1 MAGEEK
7 EENGSD
13 GLENEL
19 SMKDIKIVEE
29 AKKPL
34 SMHPKKFALWLFQV
48 SVVMIFGGLTSA
60 LIVRRGDGNWMYF
73 ELPTLFWIST
83 VIILVSSATMHWA
96 YLAARRDNIGSAKL
110 AMILTLLL
118 GIGFLVSQVMAY
130 DYLVGQGIHFVNST
144 AAHIS
149 GSFVYVLSGLH
160 GLHIVSAVIVVAVT
174 TVSVFRYRIHSK
186 NMTSME
192 MCMTYWHFLDVL
204 WLYLFVFLLL
214 NR

>member
-1 MAGEEK
+1 
-7 EENGSD
+7 
-13 GLENEL
+13 
-19 SMKDIKIVEE
+19 MKDIKIVEE

-34 SMHPKKFALWLFQV
+34 AMHPKKFALWLFQV
-48 SVVMIFGGLTSA
+48 SVIMVFGGLTSA

-83 VIILVSSATMHWA
+83 VLILLSSATMHWA
-96 YLAARRDNIGSAKL
+96 YVSTRRDNIESAKV
-110 AMILTLLL
+110 AMVLTLLL
-118 GIGFLVSQVMAY
+118 GVGFLVSQVMAY
-130 DYLVGQGIHFVNST
+130 DYLVAQGIHFVNST